1 MVSVETEDEI
11 LAPCC
16 VSFVVIVE
24 PVSAG
29 NLLAGFVVEGVVE
42 RDDTLLGH
50 LCVVVGL
57 KQIDA
62 FLIESAFVPVVVVQ
76 EIIQRAFVL
85 GWKNPVRNPL
95 NSLVTGANQSGCV
108 GFDVPSL
115 MVRERVELINEVG
128 A

>member
-1 MVSVETEDEI
+1 
-11 LAPCC
+11 

-50 LCVVVGL
+50 LCVVVSL

-85 GWKNPVRNPL
+85 GWKETVRNPL
-95 NSLVTGANQSGCV
+95 NSLVTGANQPGCV

-115 MVRERVELINEVG
+115 MVRERVELINEAG